1 MSSPSDVQQAGDR
14 CALRL
19 GREFRHTGRMGFADD
34 GRVETNDPETFDKGV
49 PLATA
54 LRGEVLS

>member
-1 MSSPSDVQQAGDR
+1 MQQAGDR